1 MPKLKSRKRETFAIE
16 VAAMTPLASAY
27 VAAGY
32 RDTPWAR
39 YNASKL
45 AHVPE
50 VAARIDELQ
59 MQFSERSG
67 IRAEYIQRQLL
78 PLVEAN
84 PKDLFEPILDID
96 GKITGDKLKSISELP
111 RSLTAAIS
119 KIRCDPE
126 SGAVVDIALASKS
139 EAGNILL
146 RSLGGLV
153 DRLEVIDKADMP
165 EGEVQGEIVR
175 VIGQLLGIGGGKL
188 LGELRQALIATDDE
202 AGGP

>member
-1 MPKLKSRKRETFAIE
+1 MPKLASRKREVFAIE
-16 VAAMTPLASAY
+16 VAAMTPLDRAY

-50 VAARIDELQ
+50 VAGRIDELQ

-119 KIRCDPE
+119 KIKCDPE

-153 DRLEVIDKADMP
+153 DRLEVLDKANMP
-165 EGEVQGEIVR
+165 EGEFQGEIVR
-175 VIGQLLGIGGGKL
+175 VVGQLLGIGGGKL